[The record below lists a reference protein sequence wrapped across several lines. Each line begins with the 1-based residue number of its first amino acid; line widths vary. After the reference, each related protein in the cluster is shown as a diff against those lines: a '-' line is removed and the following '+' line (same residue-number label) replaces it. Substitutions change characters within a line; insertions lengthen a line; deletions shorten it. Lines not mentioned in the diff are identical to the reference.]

1 MDGRE
6 LRIGMDF
13 GDWPLKVAQR
23 VTDRLPQR
31 RLQHMKNLLIC

>member
-1 MDGRE
+1 MLWSAKSSTQMDGRE

-23 VTDRLPQR
+23 VTDRLPQ
-31 RLQHMKNLLIC
+31 